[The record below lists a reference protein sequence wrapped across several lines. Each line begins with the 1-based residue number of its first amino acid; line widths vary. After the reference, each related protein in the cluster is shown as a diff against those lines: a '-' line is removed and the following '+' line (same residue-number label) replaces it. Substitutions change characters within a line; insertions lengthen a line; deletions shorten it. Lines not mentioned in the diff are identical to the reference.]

1 MTKEE
6 SFSQLVADIKSHQ
19 CSLRAQC
26 IQAVPGAGS
35 IESPVVFIGEAPGKN
50 EDEQGVPFIGSAGQ
64 LLNTALEQIG
74 WKREDIYITNVVK
87 CRPPDNRD
95 PSPEEVAEHHD
106 ILERELAL
114 INPRLIVLLGRHALH
129 WFLPSEQIS
138 KIRGTAKR
146 KSGRVYYPTYHPA
159 AALYNGSLRQTFI
172 DDIKRIPLILNKIN
186 DLELQA
192 SSTTD
197 SPVSQTQ
204 LF

>member
-6 SFSQLVADIKSHQ
+6 LFSQLVADIKSHT
-19 CSLRAQC
+19 CSLRSGC
-26 IQAVPGAGS
+26 IQAVPGVGN

-64 LLNTALEQIG
+64 LLNLALEQIG
-74 WKREDIYITNVVK
+74 WNREDVYITNVVK
-87 CRPPDNRD
+87 CRPPANRD

-106 ILERELAL
+106 ILERELNL

-129 WFLPSEQIS
+129 WFLPNEQIS

-146 KSGRVYYPTYHPA
+146 QSGKIYYSTYHPA

-172 DDIKRIPLILNKIN
+172 DDIKKIPLILKKI
-186 DLELQA
+186 DELESQV
-192 SSTTD
+192 SSTSD
-197 SPVSQTQ
+197 SPVSQVQ